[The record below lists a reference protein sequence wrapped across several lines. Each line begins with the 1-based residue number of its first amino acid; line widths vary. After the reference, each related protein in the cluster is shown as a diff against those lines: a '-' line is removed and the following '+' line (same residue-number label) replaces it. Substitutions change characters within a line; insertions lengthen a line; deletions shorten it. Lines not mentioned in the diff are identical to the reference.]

1 MRHQKGKTELK
12 KKVHRRTCVRGI
24 IFLVEIIIIII
35 IFFFF
40 LVFLITFMFVP
51 LFFWFPIKQASCL
64 LLCNNCL
71 VYLF

>member
-1 MRHQKGKTELK
+1 MEEL
-12 KKVHRRTCVRGI
+12 
-24 IFLVEIIIIII
+24 LLEEL
-35 IFFFF
+35 FFWLTLLLLLLLLFP
-40 LVFLITFMFVP
+40 VFLITFMFVP